1 MKHMKVTPQTALLNG
16 FYSLDLKKSQANGE
30 ATYCYCLTTKIKPG
44 LFAPETST
52 SDAGLK
58 SVGSLDGSIDTVFGK
73 SDLADLLFGAAGEA
87 GENFDLP
94 ISDDLFNLRI
104 KQFIGVGGPDSTDRD
119 TLLHFFR
126 VNTISDEV
134 RKHVWKIKISNALG
148 ITSELFEILKQRL
161 KEDGLK
167 KSVDKLI
174 LDDLNRTLPEYKEH
188 AAGLAMF
195 ESVRQLLSLWH
206 IYRPDFG
213 YIQGMSY
220 LMVMLFYYY
229 EEFEC
234 FVLFSNLILTREVF
248 SNCYSFSLSY
258 VIPDSL
264 DPSSQRLVPGQTR
277 PEVLSSVE
285 GTGAAWHQLRG
296 FPGRLGLHRFHEN
309 IQHKVDKSIL
319 GPIPYFRRL
328 LPDPAGLCSLLSAQE
343 RPLEPREHGGWPEV
357 HQEPHLKPQAQPAGQ
372 SRTAR
377 K

>member
-1 MKHMKVTPQTALLNG
+1 MKHMKVTPQSAYLNG
-16 FYSLDLKKSQANGE
+16 FYSLDLRKSQAAGE
-30 ATYCYCLTTKIKPG
+30 TICSYSLTTKLKPG
-44 LFAPETST
+44 LLAAETNT

-58 SVGSLDGSIDTVFGK
+58 SVSSFEGNIETVFGK
-73 SDLADLLFGAAGEA
+73 NDLADLLFGAAGES

-94 ISDDLFNLRI
+94 VSDELFNLRI
-104 KQFIGVGGPDSTDRD
+104 KQFIEVGSPDVTDRD

-134 RKHVWKIKISNALG
+134 RKQLWKMKISNQLG

-174 LDDLNRTLPEYKEH
+174 VDDLNRTLPEYKKH

-234 FVLFSNLILTREVF
+234 FVLFSNLLLTREVF
-248 SNCYSFSLSY
+248 SNCYSFNLSY
-258 VIPDSL
+258 VIP
-264 DPSSQRLVPGQTR
+264 G
-277 PEVLSSVE
+277 
-285 GTGAAWHQLRG
+285 
-296 FPGRLGLHRFHEN
+296 
-309 IQHKVDKSIL
+309 
-319 GPIPYFRRL
+319 
-328 LPDPAGLCSLLSAQE
+328 
-343 RPLEPREHGGWPEV
+343 
-357 HQEPHLKPQAQPAGQ
+357 
-372 SRTAR
+372 
-377 K
+377 